1 MKMPF
6 YTFSK
11 RSFGLRA
18 TYLHEQGYNRALAA
32 KELSILYKEQPQN
45 NIVTEYKAKIENELG
60 LAKNF

>member
-32 KELSILYKEQPQN
+32 KESDTKCN
-45 NIVTEYKAKIENELG
+45 FHENRRSFERIMPSFQD
-60 LAKNF
+60 KCIFFF